1 MHKIQDLFDPSKKL
15 NRTIESV
22 VTFGAKTEQ
31 DLSSE
36 IREYVVTDKLH
47 RNYEDVIQDLQT
59 AFDDSSKEV
68 GIWVSGF
75 YGSGKSSFAKYLG
88 LSFDKSV
95 MIDGVTFGDKL
106 MSRIQDTAIA
116 AMHKTIINRHNPQV
130 VMIDLSTQSVAG
142 KIANVSDIVYYETL
156 KLLGITKSTDQKV
169 MCFIDMLHSEGKYE
183 EFCKLVETEKNKTW
197 ESVESNDLAAN
208 LIAANLAPRVL
219 PAYFPDSASFKN
231 ISLSSALNEKERFTR
246 LYKLVKEKTGK

>member
-106 MSRIQDTAIA
+106 MT
-116 AMHKTIINRHNPQV
+116 K
-130 VMIDLSTQSVAG
+130 
-142 KIANVSDIVYYETL
+142 VS
-156 KLLGITKSTDQKV
+156 
-169 MCFIDMLHSEGKYE
+169 HP
-183 EFCKLVETEKNKTW
+183 NK
-197 ESVESNDLAAN
+197 
-208 LIAANLAPRVL
+208 
-219 PAYFPDSASFKN
+219 
-231 ISLSSALNEKERFTR
+231 
-246 LYKLVKEKTGK
+246 